1 MNKATQNVSD
11 PYQVN
16 SLKNLENAS
25 PVEGDVVWDPL
36 RSIWN
41 ATMLIGAL
49 VLAPI
54 YFSWGAVAVFL
65 LLSAI
70 TLCFGHSVGFH
81 RRLIHRTFECS
92 LWLERVLVWFGIA
105 VGMGGP
111 LWTIRLHD
119 SRDWAQRH
127 KECHPLFRHEYS
139 LWRDGLLYL
148 HCKLILKNPP
158 TFNPGPG
165 ISDDWFYKFL
175 DRSWMLHQIPIAAIV
190 FYLGGMPWVVWGIF
204 VRVTACT
211 TLHWY
216 ISYVAHSKGGQ
227 DWVVDE
233 AGVQGFN
240 VPILAIF
247 TMGES
252 WHNNHHAFPG
262 SACHGLYPGQI
273 DPGWYFVKF
282 LAALGLIWNVKL
294 PANLP
299 PRMGITPITDRALT
313 IAAPGQADIVQ
324 NAGSR

>member
-111 LWTIRLHD
+111 GAQEAVQEVR
-119 SRDWAQRH
+119 RDRTESHAKRYAQ
-127 KECHPLFRHEYS
+127 
-139 LWRDGLLYL
+139 
-148 HCKLILKNPP
+148 
-158 TFNPGPG
+158 
-165 ISDDWFYKFL
+165 
-175 DRSWMLHQIPIAAIV
+175 
-190 FYLGGMPWVVWGIF
+190 
-204 VRVTACT
+204 CT
-211 TLHWY
+211 
-216 ISYVAHSKGGQ
+216 
-227 DWVVDE
+227 
-233 AGVQGFN
+233 
-240 VPILAIF
+240 
-247 TMGES
+247 
-252 WHNNHHAFPG
+252 
-262 SACHGLYPGQI
+262 
-273 DPGWYFVKF
+273 
-282 LAALGLIWNVKL
+282 
-294 PANLP
+294 PADL
-299 PRMGITPITDRALT
+299 RA
-313 IAAPGQADIVQ
+313 
-324 NAGSR
+324 